1 MLLSR
6 WSFVPKTFIRPG
18 IKVLEGGKRRERR
31 LELRWWWYIYIY
43 RPATVVSLL
52 NTANS
57 CRCQNMFDCVNG
69 MGYIYVYVQGR
80 DGKMR
85 YSVWNKSGPWLGPS
99 TTTYLA
105 TVMRDSGYLARK
117 QTDRAW
123 NWAVERR
130 VRMWGVSRGWRAFS
144 ATSRGKRSVRVS
156 C

>member
-18 IKVLEGGKRRERR
+18 IKVLEGGRGGREG
-31 LELRWWWYIYIY
+31 WNCDGDGIYIY

-69 MGYIYVYVQGR
+69 MGYIYVHVQGR